1 MSITLRKLTLLG
13 GVALA
18 LSAACNIANANDY
31 ASGAS
36 LKRVPVEASGPAAA
50 STMEAIQAR
59 MAKATAIAQ
68 RIRASSPLDDA
79 NFVSLSQMLLGASDA
94 GLQAASSALSY
105 RDAASAIRSA
115 GSAKTIGELS
125 RDMVFYPITPC
136 RLLDTRANAVRV
148 AANTPFGVDFDGGN
162 PGNVAGC
169 TWAGVAS
176 QIGGPLGTG
185 VSRAA
190 LALNVTVTEPLAAG
204 FLQVRPVGTTNV
216 TSNLNFVAG
225 QTTPN
230 LVIVQDANVGGNEFE
245 LFANAATH
253 VVVDVMGVFAPPAA
267 TALDCTT
274 VSAESTATAGTRV
287 VDTLNCAAGYAV
299 TGGGVDT
306 CGPGGNCLNDSQTLN
321 ATGPVSNGWFS
332 SITNTSG
339 VSKVF
344 NFYARCCRIPGR

>member
-1 MSITLRKLTLLG
+1 MTITLRKLTLLG

-18 LSAACNIANANDY
+18 LSAACGLANANDK

-36 LKRVPVEASGPAAA
+36 LKRMPLEANGPAAA

-59 MAKATAIAQ
+59 MARATAIAQ
-68 RIRASSPLDDA
+68 HIRASSPLDDA
-79 NFVSLSQMLLGASDA
+79 NFISLSQMLLGASDA

-105 RDAASAIRSA
+105 RDAVSAIRSA
-115 GSAKTIGELS
+115 ESNKTVGEFS
-125 RDMVFYPITPC
+125 RDMLFYPITPC
-136 RLLDTRANAVRV
+136 RLLDTRANGVRV

-169 TWAGVAS
+169 TWAGVAT
-176 QIGGPLGTG
+176 QIGGALGLG

-204 FLQVRPVGTTNV
+204 FLQVRPVGTTAV
-216 TSNLNFVAG
+216 TSNLNFVTG

-230 LVIVQDANVGGNEFE
+230 LVIVQDSNVGGNEFE
-245 LFANAATH
+245 LFANASTH

-267 TALDCTT
+267 TALDCTNVT
-274 VSAESTATAGTRV
+274 AEVSAVAGARV
-287 VDTLNCAAGYAV
+287 VDTMSCAAGYTV

-306 CGPGGNCLNDSQTLN
+306 CGPTGSCLNDNQTLN
-321 ATGPVSNGWFS
+321 GTGPNLNGWFA

-339 VSKVF
+339 ITKVF